1 MKIKSKR
8 SNPGEVLVIASK
20 VKAYIASKGMRSSG
34 DLAEALSD
42 EVRKILDRAIER
54 TKENKQQTV
63 GPKNL

>member
-8 SNPGEVLVIASK
+8 NPGEVLVIASK

-42 EVRKILDRAIER
+42 EVRKILDRANER